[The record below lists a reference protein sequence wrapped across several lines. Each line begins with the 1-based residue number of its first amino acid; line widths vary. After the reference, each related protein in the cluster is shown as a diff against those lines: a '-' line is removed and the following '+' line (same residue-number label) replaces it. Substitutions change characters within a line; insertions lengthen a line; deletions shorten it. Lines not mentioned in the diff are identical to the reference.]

1 MWQVQVTKEKICA
14 VTCNVEYHV
23 SNLMWAISC
32 EQSCVLHNIF
42 LISIIMGRELGGTA
56 PTFYIFSIR
65 IRFSPYKLIL
75 CGPLNLIA
83 FLCPSWLWTHHVKPL
98 MTIMDTNTI
107 ALNPFHIIIQHIR
120 LCHVMSCDIMWCSL
134 LSLTVD
140 WDDVTAVAV
149 AITVNTPLLGTTMR
163 HIITMATW

>member
-32 EQSCVLHNIF
+32 STQH
-42 LISIIMGRELGGTA
+42 ISNQYYHGQRTRGNS

-75 CGPLNLIA
+75 CGPLDLIA